1 MLLIL
6 RLCLIITHNRGC
18 IGNKILYSREC
29 LRFVLCQLLSFR
41 YRRHTSNAIVA
52 TTMITRKA
60 YSILLVSR
68 KSPSP
73 STNIIMEQLL
83 SDRGIRILSGAMRF
97 LILCMTLIVMMI
109 NPIASNVVVIGVSLL
124 MWSES
129 ISHIKNMALHVIW
142 LKYPMYSFIIKLF
155 LVIDVIVYSS
165 NDLYGAFVGI
175 EYLHFCLFVCSV
187 RSRLM
192 VIFVVLF
199 FIYLMFCLLVS
210 NSAAKV

>member
-1 MLLIL
+1 
-6 RLCLIITHNRGC
+6 
-18 IGNKILYSREC
+18 
-29 LRFVLCQLLSFR
+29 
-41 YRRHTSNAIVA
+41 
-52 TTMITRKA
+52 
-60 YSILLVSR
+60 
-68 KSPSP
+68 
-73 STNIIMEQLL
+73 
-83 SDRGIRILSGAMRF
+83 
-97 LILCMTLIVMMI
+97 
-109 NPIASNVVVIGVSLL
+109 
-124 MWSES
+124 
-129 ISHIKNMALHVIW
+129 
-142 LKYPMYSFIIKLF
+142 MYSFIIKLF